1 MNKKNK
7 KDLLRQAVRTTILT
21 VRDLGLSDSCI
32 EREIRACKTINQ
44 IVVVLKSYRKIYE
57 LLS

>member
-1 MNKKNK
+1 MNK
-7 KDLLRQAVRTTILT
+7 KDLLRQAVRTAILT
-21 VRDLGLSDSCI
+21 VRDLGLSDSCM
-32 EREIRACKTINQ
+32 EREIRACKTIDQ